1 MTIDILPD
9 DVLVLIFYFDGPEV
23 FRQGR
28 GYYPSWHRL
37 VHVCQRWRS
46 LVFAS
51 PKYLDLRLVFDPWA
65 HMELAGIWPP
75 LPIIIRN
82 IRKPFPEIDA
92 AIVHR
97 SRVREIDLYLP
108 VFRRSPM
115 ERLISAMRE
124 PFPALI
130 RLRLKFPS
138 YVYMPT
144 VLPDGF
150 LGGSAPHLRSL
161 ELHSIVFTALPKFL
175 LSATDLVDLTLR
187 DIPEPGYISSET
199 LLTCLAVLTNLKSLT
214 IEFQPPPEP
223 EVQHPL
229 SPTRTILPALT
240 YFELFCISEY
250 LEYLM
255 AHIDAPL
262 LDTLRIALSYEDI
275 FDICDISQ
283 LCQFMRRTARFQ
295 ALKEAHVDFDYEG
308 ILVTSYPPTQTV
320 DEEPGF
326 RISGRFLIWGPSI
339 MAEAL
344 TPLFPPIHIVEDL
357 YIYGNE
363 NLLSEWEDPI
373 ENVEWL
379 QIFRSF
385 TAVKNLYLRKEI
397 ARCIALPL
405 QGLGVRVADVLPAL
419 ECLFLEDL
427 EMLGPAEEAIGQ
439 FVTARR
445 LSGRPVALSSWNKT

>member
-1 MTIDILPD
+1 
-9 DVLVLIFYFDGPEV
+9 
-23 FRQGR
+23 
-28 GYYPSWHRL
+28 
-37 VHVCQRWRS
+37 
-46 LVFAS
+46 
-51 PKYLDLRLVFDPWA
+51 
-65 HMELAGIWPP
+65 MELAGIWPP

-82 IRKPFPEIDA
+82 LRMPFPEIDA
-92 AIVHR
+92 AIAGVHR
-97 SRVREIDLYLP
+97 GRVREIDLHLP
-108 VFRRSPM
+108 GFQRPQLQ
-115 ERLISAMRE
+115 RLISAMQE

-130 RLRLKFPS
+130 RLKLKFPS
-138 YVYMPT
+138 YLYTPA

-161 ELHSIVFTALPKFL
+161 ELHSIVFPALPKLL

-187 DIPEPGYISSET
+187 DLPYSGYVSPEA

-214 IEFQPPPEP
+214 IEIQPPPHRERR
-223 EVQHPL
+223 HPL
-229 SPTRTILPALT
+229 PPTRIVLPALT
-240 YFELFCISEY
+240 HFELLWISEY

-262 LDTLRIALSYEDI
+262 LDSLRIALSYEDI
-275 FDICDISQ
+275 FDICGIPQ
-283 LCQFMRRTARFQ
+283 LCQFMGRTARFQ
-295 ALKEAHVDFDYEG
+295 ALNEAHVDFDYEG

-320 DEEPGF
+320 DEESGF
-326 RISGRFLIWGPSI
+326 RISGRFLIYGPSI

-344 TPLFPPIHIVEDL
+344 TPLFPPIHMVEDL

-363 NLLSEWEDPI
+363 ELLSAWEDPV

-379 QIFRSF
+379 EIFRSF

-405 QGLGVRVADVLPAL
+405 QGLGEGVTDVLPSL

-427 EMLGPAEEAIGQ
+427 ELSGPVEEAIGQ
-439 FVTARR
+439 FVVARR
-445 LSGRPVALSSWNKT
+445 LSGHLVALSSWNKT